1 VSPGYQR
8 SMMDG
13 PVDSAEVASRPAVA
27 APPEPTIAAARAAV
41 HEFRDKR
48 NAYAVWLLFVDL
60 GLFGAG
66 QWLAVAGGH
75 VALQALGAAL
85 TWLAIVRLFVIG
97 HDACHQALTGSAA
110 LNAAMGRVAF
120 LVSLTPYSLWRVGHN
135 LVHHGFNS
143 LRGRDFVWEPRQV
156 DEYRAMSPA
165 RRRLERLYRGAGGPA
180 AYYFLEMWW
189 RRLFFPNR
197 REMPTRRVEFLADS
211 LLVAVAAVAW
221 TGAVATL
228 AQARGESVVVALLCA
243 FVVPF
248 VLWNWTMGLIVYLHH
263 THPDVPWHADRKSWQ
278 REGAQLSSTIHLVMP
293 GPVGPLMHHIMEHPA
308 HHLDATIPLYH
319 LRAAQRRLRDIGA
332 RFRVQRFTLAH
343 YLQTV
348 RTCKLYDY
356 QAGRW
361 VPFPD

>member
-1 VSPGYQR
+1 MSAGYQR
-8 SMMDG
+8 SLTDL
-13 PVDSAEVASRPAVA
+13 PVHSTESGARPLPLATPA
-27 APPEPTIAAARAAV
+27 PTIAEARAAV
-41 HEFRDKR
+41 HEFRQKR
-48 NAYAVWLLFVDL
+48 NAYAVMLLGVDL

-66 QWLAVAGGH
+66 QWLAVASGQ

-85 TWLAIVRLFVIG
+85 TWLVIVRLFVIG
-97 HDACHQALTGSAA
+97 HDACHQALTSSSA
-110 LNAAMGRVAF
+110 LNDWIGRIAF

-156 DEYRAMSPA
+156 QEYLAMSPG

-197 REMPTRRVEFLADS
+197 REMPTRRFEFLADS
-211 LLVAVAAVAW
+211 VLVAAAAAIWIGGVSWAAH
-221 TGAVATL
+221 GL
-228 AQARGESVVVALLCA
+228 GESVAVALLCA

-263 THPDVPWHADRKSWQ
+263 THPEVAWHDDRKAWQ
-278 REGAQLSSTIHLVMP
+278 REGAQLSSTIHLIMP

-308 HHLDATIPLYH
+308 HHLDATIPFYH
-319 LRAAQRRLRDIGA
+319 LRAAQRRLKEIGA
-332 RFRVQRFTLAH
+332 NFRTSRFTLAH
-343 YLQTV
+343 YLDCV

-356 QAGRW
+356 QAGHW
-361 VPFPD
+361 VPFPG